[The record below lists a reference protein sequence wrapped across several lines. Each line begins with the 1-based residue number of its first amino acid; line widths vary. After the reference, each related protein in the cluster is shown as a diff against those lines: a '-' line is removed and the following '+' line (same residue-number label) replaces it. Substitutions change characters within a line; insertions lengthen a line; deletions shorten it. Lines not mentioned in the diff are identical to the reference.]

1 MEHADSTRRL
11 GVRAN
16 ADTPED
22 AGRAR
27 RFGTAEL
34 DAVVELPTPH
44 VTACTFGGPDLDEL
58 YITTSAEN
66 REGDPLAGS
75 LFRVV
80 PGVRGRPVREFTG

>member
-1 MEHADSTRRL
+1 MIAQVVDLPLSVAEH
-11 GVRAN
+11 
-16 ADTPED
+16 E
-22 AGRAR
+22 
-27 RFGTAEL
+27 

-44 VTACTFGGPDLDEL
+44 VTACTFGGPGLDEL

-80 PGVRGRPVREFTG
+80 PGVRGRPVREFAG